1 MWALDFKGSLV
12 KNVFG
17 YWGTGC
23 GVLVATSLSDMNSI
37 QKMVIK
43 EDE

>member
-1 MWALDFKGSLV
+1 MRALEGLTDEECLWI
-12 KNVFG
+12 
-17 YWGTGC
+17 WGTGC
-23 GVLVATSLSDMNSI
+23 GFLVATSLSDMNSI